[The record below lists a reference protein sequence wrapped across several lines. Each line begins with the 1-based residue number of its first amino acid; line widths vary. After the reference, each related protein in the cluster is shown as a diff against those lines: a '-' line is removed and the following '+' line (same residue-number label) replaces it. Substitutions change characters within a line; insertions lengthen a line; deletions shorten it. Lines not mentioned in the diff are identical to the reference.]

1 MDHLTAL
8 RVFRQVVERGGFAAA
23 SRQMGLSPAAVSKNI
38 AELETHLAARLLNRT
53 TRRMSLTE
61 AGARYYEQVARI
73 LDDLSEAEQSLGP
86 CSRRRRAPCGS
97 ARPCR

>member
-1 MDHLTAL
+1 M
-8 RVFRQVVERGGFAAA
+8 
-23 SRQMGLSPAAVSKNI
+23 
-38 AELETHLAARLLNRT
+38 LNRT

-86 CSRRRRAPCGS
+86 LQHEPSGTLRVSAPMSLSLVAAVQRHAALPGTLSAGVAGPEPGGS
-97 ARPCR
+97 PHRHRQGGLRPCHTRH